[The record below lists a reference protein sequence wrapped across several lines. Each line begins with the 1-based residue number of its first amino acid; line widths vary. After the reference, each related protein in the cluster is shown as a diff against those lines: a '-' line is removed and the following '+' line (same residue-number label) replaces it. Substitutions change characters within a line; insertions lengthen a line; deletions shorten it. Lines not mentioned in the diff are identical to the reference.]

1 VKYCVCVSCP
11 VSEGLLVEPVILME
25 HSRDIDS
32 DMTLAEEQ
40 VHFTLDWVPP
50 PGPRISEYCIR

>member
-1 VKYCVCVSCP
+1 MLCVFVLSCP
-11 VSEGLLVEPVILME
+11 VSEGLLVEPVISME

-40 VHFTLDWVPP
+40 VHFTLD
-50 PGPRISEYCIR
+50 